1 MQHTTVHSIAH
12 CYLYSTEIT
21 YGYLLLWNSPFSSV
35 YYLLLSLTLSFTIST
50 ISTSC
55 RSNSHSVSCIVL
67 LFHSAIL
74 HLLCILLIFCDY
86 FYISRECGGGK
97 KRRINQMRCWP
108 AMQYSF
114 HNISTC
120 YCTDACAW
128 SNNLAL
134 HNFSYNMGTSPEE
147 LGDIKHVDVKDYSS
161 TRNLIITP

>member
-21 YGYLLLWNSPFSSV
+21 YGYLLIWNSPFSSV

-50 ISTSC
+50 ISTTGLILIQF
-55 RSNSHSVSCIVL
+55 HVSFYCFIQLFCIYCV
-67 LFHSAIL
+67 
-74 HLLCILLIFCDY
+74 Y
-86 FYISRECGGGK
+86 FWYFVTTSIYLGNVGGGK
-97 KRRINQMRCWP
+97 KRRRNQMRCWP

-128 SNNLAL
+128 STNLAL
-134 HNFSYNMGTSPEE
+134 HNFSYNMGTGPEE

-161 TRNLIITP
+161 TSNLIITP